1 MNYIP
6 QQLKELPRW
15 VIWKIEHV
23 RSDRTTKVPYQA
35 RNPDRR
41 ASVSNP
47 ATWATYDMAMEAA
60 ADPDV
65 AGIGIVLGCLGDGR
79 NLCGVDL
86 DGCLFDGVMNP
97 EAQSIV
103 KALPTYWEI
112 SPSRTGLKSIGFGS
126 KPEDTGA
133 VCTDASFERI
143 EVYDSGR
150 WFAVTGHLY
159 DGEDLQDVERPLAA
173 LCREWGLTRERRRDA
188 PPPILRASG
197 DTSGAE
203 DRAAAY
209 LATMDPAVEG
219 SSGHSSLF
227 KAACAMAWGFDLGR
241 EASIRLL
248 AAEFNP
254 RCSPPWDLGNIS
266 ELREFERKVDQ
277 ALQAKHEQPRGHLIN
292 DVQFAAPTVTINTA
306 ALLASAASRMATPE
320 PVEEP
325 MPEPSK
331 GGIAKRLL
339 QPPGLLGRITGWIN
353 ATANNYQ
360 PEFAMG
366 NAIAFTGA
374 LVGRKLA
381 TENDGRT
388 NFYCVGLGASGCGK
402 DHSRKQIARLA
413 EASGVTHHLA
423 GEDVT
428 SDTALLRVA
437 SENPSVLLQLDE
449 IGHFMSA
456 NKSRNA
462 STHEMKIVPLLTKLF
477 TSANSKYRGKE
488 YADATDKPR
497 VDIDQPNVCLYGTA
511 TPKQVW
517 DSLSTSQIEDGFIGR
532 LLIFTTTD
540 NDPDWREVDDKA
552 PPRSLVES
560 VAAWS
565 QFQPQAPQGA
575 GNLVQAKPKAMR
587 VQATDEAAEVLER
600 FRDDARAAKRKL
612 MDKHEPTYALWVR
625 AAEQAWK
632 LALLASADTPQGGMT
647 IGREAAEWAV
657 GVTDYLIRDLIAHT
671 AGKVVDSAH
680 QRDLV
685 DVLASVRAS
694 GIKGVTKSDLL
705 RSHRKIKT
713 RDMDEILKR
722 LVDEGVA
729 VNQILA
735 HEGAGRPTS
744 VYTAV

>member
-1 MNYIP
+1 MNHIP
-6 QQLKELPRW
+6 QQLKDLPRW

-35 RNPDRR
+35 KYPQQK

-47 ATWATYDMAMEAA
+47 ATWATYDMAMDAA

-86 DGCLFDGVMNP
+86 DGCMFDGAMNP
-97 EAQSIV
+97 EAESIV
-103 KALPTYWEI
+103 NALPTYWEI
-112 SPSRTGLKSIGFGS
+112 SPSRTGLKSFGFGK
-126 KPEDTGA
+126 KPDNAGA

-150 WFAVTGHLY
+150 WFAVTGHKY
-159 DGEDLQDVERPLAA
+159 QGDTVEPIETPLAGVC
-173 LCREWGLTRERRRDA
+173 LEWGLSREKPQDA
-188 PPPILRASG
+188 PQPILGRSV

-209 LATMDPAVEG
+209 LATMDPAIEG
-219 SSGHSSLF
+219 ASGHSSLF

-248 AAEFNP
+248 AAEYNP

-266 ELREFERKVDQ
+266 ERREFERKVDQ
-277 ALQAKHEQPRGHLIN
+277 ALQAKHEQPRGHLLN
-292 DVQFAAPTVTINTA
+292 DVEFAAPAVPINTA
-306 ALLASAASRMATPE
+306 ALLANAAARKAAPA
-320 PVEEP
+320 PAVEP

-331 GGIAKRLL
+331 GGMAKRLL

-360 PEFAMG
+360 PEFALG

-374 LVGRKLA
+374 IVGRKIA

-388 NFYCVGLGASGCGK
+388 NFYCVGLGASGSGK

-413 EASGVTHHLA
+413 EASGVLHHLA

-428 SDTALLRVA
+428 SDTAVLRVA

-449 IGHFMSA
+449 IGHFLSA

-477 TSANSKYRGKE
+477 TSANVSYRGKE

-532 LLIFTTTD
+532 LLIFTTGN
-540 NDPDWREVDDKA
+540 NDPDWRNHDDKT
-552 PPRSLVES
+552 PPRSLIEA

-565 QFQPQAPQGA
+565 QFTPQAPEGA

-587 VQATDEAAEVLER
+587 VPATAEATEILER

-612 MDKHEPTYALWVR
+612 LDKHDPTYALWVR

-632 LALLASADTPQGGMT
+632 LALLASADVPQGGMT

-685 DVLASVRAS
+685 DVLASIRAS
-694 GIKGVTKSDLL
+694 GIKGTTKSDLL
-705 RSHRKIKT
+705 RSHRKIKA
-713 RDMDEILKR
+713 RDMEDILKR
-722 LVDEGVA
+722 LTDEGVVA
-729 VNQILA
+729 VQLIG
-735 HEGAGRPTS
+735 HDGAGRPANH
-744 VYTAV
+744 YTAV